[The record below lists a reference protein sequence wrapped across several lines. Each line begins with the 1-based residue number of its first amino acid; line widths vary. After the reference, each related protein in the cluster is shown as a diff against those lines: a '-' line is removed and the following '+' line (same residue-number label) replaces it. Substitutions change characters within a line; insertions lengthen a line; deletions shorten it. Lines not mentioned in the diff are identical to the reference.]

1 MKCPWVDRLV
11 PSLRQGWVWYFS
23 PPKEDRATTGHSPL
37 CLRVG
42 TGCRRVRQNA
52 LGGGARSLATAPT
65 AGLTGCRCVCQN
77 ALGVR
82 QFAVWRLRLRVGSGC
97 RRVRQNALGDP
108 CAHSRWHSE
117 VGGKGM
123 NRPWV
128 DGTVPFLAEGSG
140 RYSSPA
146 ERGSRHY
153 RAESPPAGLVHLINS
168 SALPFL

>member
-1 MKCPWVDRLV
+1 VC
-11 PSLRQGWVWYFS
+11 S
-23 PPKEDRATTGHSPL
+23 
-37 CLRVG
+37 
-42 TGCRRVRQNA
+42 GCRRVRQNA
-52 LGGGARSLATAPT
+52 LGGQLAVWRLRLRV
-65 AGLTGCRCVCQN
+65 GSGCRRVCQN
-77 ALGVR
+77 ALGVRQLAVWRLRLRVATGCRRVCQNAFGVR